1 MMMMIIIIIIII
13 TIILIN
19 KTKVAV
25 GAYLKNDKSIVI
37 KSANKGSAVVV
48 WDRDDYI
55 KEAQKQL
62 GNQKSM
68 KKLLTT
74 LHLF

>member
-1 MMMMIIIIIIII
+1 MMMMIIIIIII

-55 KEAQKQL
+55 KEAQKRL
-62 GNQKSM
+62 GNEKSM

>member
-1 MMMMIIIIIIII
+1 MMMMMIIIIIII

-25 GAYLKNDKSIVI
+25 GAYLKNYKSIVI

-62 GNQKSM
+62 GNEKSM

>member
-1 MMMMIIIIIIII
+1 MMIIIIII

-25 GAYLKNDKSIVI
+25 GAYLKNYKRIVI

-62 GNQKSM
+62 GNEKSM

>member
-1 MMMMIIIIIIII
+1 MMMMIIIIIII

-25 GAYLKNDKSIVI
+25 GAYLKNYKSIVI
-37 KSANKGSAVVV
+37 KSAVVV

-62 GNQKSM
+62 GNEKSM

>member
-1 MMMMIIIIIIII
+1 M
-13 TIILIN
+13 ILIN
-19 KTKVAV
+19 KTKVVV

-62 GNQKSM
+62 GN
-68 KKLLTT
+68 
-74 LHLF
+74 